1 MEPLDFGPLPVF
13 VAVAEASSF
22 SAAAERL
29 GLPRSSVSRTVAQL
43 EAHLGVQLLHRTTRR
58 VSLSTAGQALYEKA
72 APLLKELQ
80 RSVGELPELG
90 DEPRGALKVTAA
102 VDFGVAVL
110 AEVVTRYAAR
120 YPEVD
125 VELHLASRFIDLVA
139 EGFDVALRISMP
151 PLKDS
156 SLSAKALGEIALQLY
171 ASPAYLARRGTP
183 RTPRDLEGH
192 AWVTFRAR
200 GPVVLEGPQGRVSL
214 AASGRIVCDDMF
226 FLREAVR
233 SGAGVG
239 LLPRFLAQPDVAAGA
254 LVPVLKGHAQL
265 GGKLWFVT
273 PGGRKPPP
281 KVTAFRELLVQAL
294 KEHPLAG

>member
-22 SAAAERL
+22 SAAAARL

-72 APLLKELQ
+72 APLLKQLQ

-90 DEPRGALKVTAA
+90 DEPRGALKVTTA

-110 AEVVTRYAAR
+110 AEVVTRYVAR
-120 YPEVD
+120 YPEVE
-125 VELHLASRFIDLVA
+125 VELHLSSRVVDLVA
-139 EGFDVALRISMP
+139 EGFDVALRIAMS

-156 SLSAKALGEIALQLY
+156 SLSARALGEMALQLY
-171 ASPAYLARRGTP
+171 ASPGYLARRGTP
-183 RTPRDLEGH
+183 RTPRELEGH
-192 AWVTFRAR
+192 AWAIFRGR
-200 GPVVLEGPQGRVSL
+200 GPVILEGPQGKVSL
-214 AASGRIVCDDMF
+214 SPSGRIVCDDMF

-239 LLPRFLAQPDVAAGA
+239 LLPRFLAQPDLAAGA
-254 LVPVLKGHAQL
+254 LVPVLKGHTQQ

-281 KVTAFRELLVQAL
+281 KVTALRELLVQAL